1 MVKRHEFLE
10 SLDAYMDD
18 SARLADLMRMIRPA
32 LSDLARIAKG
42 SDAGDV
48 DAAIDLAAAA
58 LADAYMLSVRNGMQ
72 AGAEWAGVRC
82 AFADA
87 PGRAEIQAAI
97 DGDAEF
103 LAKAFNQGRRRGR
116 QTLEGTQALC
126 AGKTGGTA

>member
-18 SARLADLMRMIRPA
+18 DARLAELMRMIRPA
-32 LSDLARIAKG
+32 LSDLARIAQG
-42 SDAGDV
+42 GDEGDV

-58 LADAYMLSVRNGMQ
+58 LADAYLQSVRNGMQ

-87 PGRAEIQAAI
+87 PGQAGIQAAI
-97 DGDAEF
+97 DGGAEF
-103 LAKAFNQGRRRGR
+103 LAKAFNQGQRRGR
-116 QTLEGTQALC
+116 QTLEGTQALG

>member
-18 SARLADLMRMIRPA
+18 AARLAELMRLIRPA
-32 LSDLARIAKG
+32 LSDLARIVQG
-42 SDAGDV
+42 SDEGDI

-58 LADAYMLSVRNGMQ
+58 LADAYLQSVRNGMQ

-87 PGRAEIQAAI
+87 PGQAGIQAAI
-97 DGDAEF
+97 DGGAEF
-103 LAKAFNQGRRRGR
+103 LAKAFNQGQRRGR
-116 QTLEGTQALC
+116 QTLEGTQALG